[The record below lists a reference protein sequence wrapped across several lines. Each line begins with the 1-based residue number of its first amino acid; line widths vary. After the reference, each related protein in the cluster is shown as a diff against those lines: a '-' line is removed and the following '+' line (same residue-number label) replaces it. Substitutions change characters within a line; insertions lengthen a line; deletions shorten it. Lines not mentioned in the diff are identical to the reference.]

1 MTKLLFIL
9 ALLLGGLSILL
20 YSCCGLIQPFEVDLC
35 WLINASYVE
44 FQRAFPNYYLLAYIA
59 VLLSKGGG
67 LVLLLLYLIM
77 NRLKH
82 VSKQNLLLA
91 VFSTLTTL
99 ILSEMS
105 LQIVG
110 FTPGQYK
117 YNYWAEPVDSLYGL
131 QGLELDTNGI
141 LKLDTRVAKTVRK
154 LPAEKLDSEQSN
166 ATFNGELI
174 QLMRDHNFKPRGWN
188 DERKYVQE
196 YFRYPVN
203 SDGFYSISFENADS
217 AKQKVLLLGD
227 SFTWG
232 HVTKHKLSSFANR
245 LLQCGFT
252 VYNTGI
258 SGVGVQQY
266 EAVLKTY
273 YPKLKPDVVVLNF
286 FIGNDI
292 SYFKRDVNLRVPVYF
307 NTSAGNI
314 MSMQNGIQFH
324 TMEDAYQSLMSNMII
339 PETNTVNRIFA
350 STVITTYLWEHLT
363 NIGILNRE
371 YFVGKNYPEESV
383 TNELMQPIVEYCDS
397 VGVPLIISVIPDL
410 RNGKLYGAESEK
422 GLFSNINYVQTEN
435 LTPEMYDWSNGHFN
449 DEGHKVYANYLE
461 NLIDSCFQSSAN
473 GK

>member
-1 MTKLLFIL
+1 MRSWLVIL
-9 ALLLGGLSILL
+9 TLIFGVLSILVH
-20 YSCCGLIQPFEVDLC
+20 YCCGLIQPFGVDLC

-44 FQRAFPNYYLLAYIA
+44 FKRGFPNYYPFVYTA

-67 LVLLLLYLIM
+67 FALWLLYIGLTSLR
-77 NRLKH
+77 N
-82 VSKQNLLLA
+82 VSRQNLLLA
-91 VFSTLTTL
+91 GFSTLITL
-99 ILSEMS
+99 VLSEVA
-105 LQIVG
+105 LRIVR
-110 FTPGQYK
+110 FTPGQFK
-117 YNYWAEPVDSLYGL
+117 YSYWAEPVDSLYGL
-131 QGLELDTNGI
+131 QGLELDSNGI
-141 LKLDTRVAKTVRK
+141 LKLDTKVAKTVSK
-154 LPAEKLDSEQSN
+154 LRAEQLDSKQSY
-166 ATFNGELI
+166 ATFNRELI
-174 QLMRDHNFKPRGWN
+174 QMMRDHNFKPNGWK
-188 DERKYVQE
+188 DERSYVQE

-203 SDGFYSISFENADS
+203 SDGFYSISFANADS

-245 LLQCGFT
+245 LLKSGLNI
-252 VYNTGI
+252 YNTGI

-273 YPKLKPDVVVLNF
+273 YPKLRPDVVVLNF
-286 FIGNDI
+286 FVGNDV
-292 SYFKRDVNLRVPVYF
+292 SYFKRDVKLRVPIYF

-314 MSMQNGIQFH
+314 MSLQNGVQFY

-339 PETNTVNRIFA
+339 PETNTINRILA

-363 NIGILNRE
+363 NIGILNRDF
-371 YFVGKNYPEESV
+371 FVGKSYPGESV
-383 TNELMQPIVEYCDS
+383 TNELMQPIVAYCDS

-422 GLFSNINYVQTEN
+422 GLFRNISYVQTED
-435 LTPEMYDWSNGHFN
+435 LTPEMYDRSNGHFN
-449 DEGHKVYANYLE
+449 DEGHKVYANYLQ